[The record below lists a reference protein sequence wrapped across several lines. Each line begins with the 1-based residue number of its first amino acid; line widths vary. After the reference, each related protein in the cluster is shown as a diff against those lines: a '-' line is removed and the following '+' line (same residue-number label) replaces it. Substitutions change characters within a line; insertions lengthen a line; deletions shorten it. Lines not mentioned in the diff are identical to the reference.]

1 MGDDVARSSAAA
13 LVLQGGG
20 ALGAF
25 EFGAA
30 RALFE
35 QKIAPDVVAGVSIGA
50 ITAVLLARPVER
62 LGPLGALEAF
72 WKKVTVPGLLF
83 PAPLRPYASF
93 FGNPHFFTLRPDVF
107 AWPVTGFSWTYF
119 YDTQPLRDTL
129 AELVDL
135 ERLKRSDAEPRLLV
149 SATNVKEGQIQYFD
163 SADGG
168 LSLDHILASCSLP
181 PAFPMTDIG
190 DQSYWD
196 GGLFDNT
203 PLGAVLDR
211 LDQAADVER
220 TVYLVNLFPNR
231 GPIPDSMPAV
241 AERMKNLQFA
251 NKTSEDLKL
260 LRRFN
265 EVAELM
271 QALQSLPEDHPVKQR
286 EAYKAVKNRGY
297 LRIPRIV
304 AITPP
309 EPSPEFADAD
319 FSPEAIDR
327 REKQGHAEAIK
338 ALSAPRPHAERQ
350 STSAPDTS

>member
-1 MGDDVARSSAAA
+1 MARRAAAA

-35 QKIAPDVVAGVSIGA
+35 QGIVPDVIAGVSIGA

-62 LGPLGALEAF
+62 LGPLAALEAF
-72 WKKVTVPGLLF
+72 WKKVTVPGALF
-83 PAPLRPYASF
+83 PAPLRPYAPF
-93 FGNPHFFTLRPDVF
+93 FGNPHFYTLRPDF
-107 AWPVTGFSWTYF
+107 FMWPITGLSWTYF
-119 YDTQPLRDTL
+119 YETQPLRETL

-135 ERLKRSDAEPRLLV
+135 ERLKQSDAEPLLLV
-149 SATNVKEGQIQYFD
+149 SATNVKEGQIKYFD
-163 SADGG
+163 SSEGG
-168 LSLDHILASCSLP
+168 LSLDHVLASGSLP
-181 PAFPMTDIG
+181 PAFPMTEIG
-190 DQSYWD
+190 DQHYWD

-211 LDQAADVER
+211 LDPAEDVER
-220 TVYLVNLFPNR
+220 TVYLINLFPNE
-231 GPIPDSMPAV
+231 GPVPDSLPAV

-251 NKTSEDLKL
+251 NKTLGDLKL

-271 QALQSLPEDHPVKQR
+271 QALQSLPEDHPVRQHA
-286 EAYKAVKNRGY
+286 AYKAVERWGY
-297 LRIPRIV
+297 IGIQRIV

-309 EPSPEFADAD
+309 EPSPEFSDAD
-319 FSPEAIDR
+319 FSPEALDK
-327 REKQGHAEAIK
+327 REKQGHAQALA
-338 ALSAPRPHAERQ
+338 ALSPPPQAPAQR
-350 STSAPDTS
+350 

>member
-1 MGDDVARSSAAA
+1 MARQAATA

-25 EFGAA
+25 ELGAA

-35 QKIAPDVVAGVSIGA
+35 QKITPDVIAGVSIGA
-50 ITAVLLARPVER
+50 ITAVLLARPVQR

-72 WKKVTVPGLLF
+72 WKKVTVPGCLF
-83 PAPLRPYASF
+83 PAPVQPYASF
-93 FGNPHFFTLRPDVF
+93 FGNPHFFTLRPDFVT
-107 AWPVTGFSWTYF
+107 WPMTWLSWTYF
-119 YDTQPLRDTL
+119 YETQPLRDTL
-129 AELVDL
+129 AELVDV
-135 ERLKRSDAEPRLLV
+135 ERLKSSSAEPLLLL
-149 SATNVKEGQIQYFD
+149 SATNVKQGQIKYFD
-163 SADGG
+163 SSEGG
-168 LSLDHILASCSLP
+168 LSLDHVLASGSLP

-211 LDQAADVER
+211 LDPSADVER
-220 TVYLVNLFPNR
+220 TVYVVNLFPNE

-251 NKTSEDLKL
+251 NKTLGDLKL
-260 LRRFN
+260 LCRFN

-271 QALQSLPEDHPVKQR
+271 QALQSLPGDHPVKQHK
-286 EAYKAVKNRGY
+286 AYKAVKKRNY
-297 LRIPRIV
+297 IHIPRVV

-309 EPSPEFADAD
+309 APSPEFGDAD
-319 FSPEAIDR
+319 FSPDAIDR
-327 REKQGHAEAIK
+327 REKQGHAEALK
-338 ALSAPRPHAERQ
+338 ALAAHDRPRRAAGR
-350 STSAPDTS
+350 A

>member
-1 MGDDVARSSAAA
+1 VARPASAA

-30 RALFE
+30 RGLFE
-35 QKIAPDVVAGVSIGA
+35 QKITPDVIAGVSIGA

-62 LGPLGALEAF
+62 LGPLGALETF
-72 WKKVTVPGLLF
+72 WKKVTVPGFLF

-93 FGNPHFFTLRPDVF
+93 FGNPHFFTLRPDF
-107 AWPVTGFSWTYF
+107 LAWPITGFSWTYF
-119 YDTQPLRDTL
+119 YKTQPLRDTL

-135 ERLKRSDAEPRLLV
+135 ERLKRSGAEPVLLL
-149 SATNVKEGQIQYFD
+149 SATNVKKGQIEYFD
-163 SADGG
+163 SSKGG
-168 LSLDHILASCSLP
+168 LSLDHVLASCSLP

-211 LDQAADVER
+211 LDPAADVER
-220 TVYLVNLFPNR
+220 TVYVVNLFPNQ

-251 NKTSEDLKL
+251 NKTLGDLKL
-260 LRRFN
+260 LCRFN

-271 QALQSLPEDHPVKQR
+271 QALQSLPEDHLIKQH
-286 EAYKAVKNRGY
+286 EAYKAVKKRGY
-297 LRIPRIV
+297 IRIPRIV
-304 AITPP
+304 AIAPP
-309 EPSPEFADAD
+309 EPSPDFGDAD
-319 FSPEAIDR
+319 FSPEAIDK
-327 REKQGHAEAIK
+327 REKQGHAEALK
-338 ALSAPRPHAERQ
+338 ALSAPPQ
-350 STSAPDTS
+350 DLCSALNDGVA